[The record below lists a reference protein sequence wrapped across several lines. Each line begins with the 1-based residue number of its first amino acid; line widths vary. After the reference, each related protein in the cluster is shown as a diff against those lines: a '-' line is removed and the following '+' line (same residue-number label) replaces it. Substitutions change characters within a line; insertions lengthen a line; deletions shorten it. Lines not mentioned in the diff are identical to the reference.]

1 MCVGWRGTVTHAP
14 IPLARHMR
22 HLNDVAPLLGRESLV
37 RSSMYDETF
46 RPDILYIGRDYRRV
60 ARLGVAG
67 LTVIGSVESEVI
79 ARRRPRATTEA
90 AGPPGTQPPCGRAC

>member
-1 MCVGWRGTVTHAP
+1 MCVGWRGTETHAP

-46 RPDILYIGRDYRRV
+46 RPDIHRS
-60 ARLGVAG
+60 G
-67 LTVIGSVESEVI
+67 LS
-79 ARRRPRATTEA
+79 
-90 AGPPGTQPPCGRAC
+90 